1 MTLPIILCE
10 DDNVLMS
17 HYKAIIENWVM
28 INDYDM
34 QLILATTDP
43 KDVFLYLS
51 KNKVTNSLFFL
62 DIDLG
67 KQLDGIDVAQQI
79 RTDNE
84 FAQIVFI
91 TSHQELAIETLKRQI
106 APLDYIV
113 KDNRNEKAQLE
124 YVLDGRHKQTFV
136 DHRPNNRHLSFM
148 IGTRN
153 IRVDLTSIYLLET
166 SVTPHKVILY
176 GENMMYEFYGKMND
190 LEKEYPELFRVH
202 KSFLINQNKITVV
215 DYKSRTIFFP
225 EEYSCSFPLVKT
237 KRLREYLDKIEGTIH
252 K

>member
-10 DDNVLMS
+10 DDIALMS
-17 HYKAIIENWVM
+17 HYKAIIENWIM

-34 QLILATTDP
+34 RLVLATTDP
-43 KDVFLYLS
+43 AEVLLYLS
-51 KNKVTNSLFFL
+51 QNQLTNSLYFL

-67 KQLDGIDVAQQI
+67 KQLDGIDVAQQV
-79 RTDNE
+79 RKDNE

-91 TSHQELAIETLKRQI
+91 TAHQELALETLKRQI

-113 KDNRNEKAQLE
+113 KDDRNEKIQIE
-124 YVLDGRHKQTFV
+124 TVLDGRHKQVFV
-136 DHRPNNRHLSFM
+136 DHRPNARHLSFM

-153 IRVDLTSIYLLET
+153 FRIDLTAIYFLET

-176 GENMMYEFYGKMND
+176 GENMMYEFYGKMNN
-190 LEKEYPELFRVH
+190 LEEEYPELLRVH
-202 KSFLINQNKITVV
+202 KSFLINPNKVTAV

-225 EEYSCSFPLVKT
+225 EEYSCSFPLVKA
-237 KRLREYLDKIEGTIH
+237 KILKKHFDRIGSIIH